1 MCIRDSIEGSEWE
14 TIVGAT
20 QTIQRAKPL
29 IVVEWNQS
37 GGKYGWTD
45 DKIAKLMTDLGY
57 EVYKEWHRDRAY
69 KHKDVSYE

>member
-1 MCIRDSIEGSEWE
+1 MQSDIEGSEWE
-14 TIVGAT
+14 TICWCN
-20 QTIQRAKPL
+20 RNNKESKSL

-45 DKIAKLMTDLGY
+45 DKIATLMTDLGY